1 MKPSIRAILWN
12 DWPALACWIGVP
24 IVWVVAFSFPLF
36 HRNAPDLDGLVVFS
50 VIAMALLL
58 GCLSWRLYRV
68 FRLFKWA
75 VVVPGSVISV
85 SIAKDRGRLD
95 YAYSYRDESF
105 YSWCPVHKTARVLSF
120 SRGQEIRVLIDP
132 NAPKQ
137 SVVVELFQ

>member
-24 IVWVVAFSFPLF
+24 IVWAVAFSFPLF
-36 HRNAPDLDGLVVFS
+36 HRNTAVLGEFIGFATVATV
-50 VIAMALLL
+50 LLL

-68 FRLFKWA
+68 FRLFKQA

-95 YAYSYRDESF
+95 YSYSYLDESF

-120 SRGQEIRVLIDP
+120 SCGQEIRVLIDP
-132 NAPKQ
+132 HAPKQ
-137 SVVVELFQ
+137 SVIVELFQ